1 MTQGEKSYYMLI
13 VPPTDEGFHD
23 QDQVSVDSSSVPVQN
38 CLLVDMSILFCFLNV
53 VFFNMYASF
62 YEWDR

>member
-13 VPPTDEGFHD
+13 VPPTDEGFQD

-38 CLLVDMSILFCFLNV
+38 CPLMDLSTFA
-53 VFFNMYASF
+53 VFFADESF

>member
-13 VPPTDEGFHD
+13 VPPTDEGFQD

-38 CLLVDMSILFCFLNV
+38 CSLVDLSTLAVFLN
-53 VFFNMYASF
+53 VFFNMYESF